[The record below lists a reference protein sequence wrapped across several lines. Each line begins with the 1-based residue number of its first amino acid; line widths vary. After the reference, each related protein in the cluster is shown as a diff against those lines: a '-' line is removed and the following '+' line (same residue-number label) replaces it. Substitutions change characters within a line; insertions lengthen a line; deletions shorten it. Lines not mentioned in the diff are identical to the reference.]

1 MYDEQGSGE
10 TYVPLN
16 RPPLP
21 YAAKELKPFLRLC
34 IYHSEHSCEEE
45 YFMILSN
52 GPQPDINLYMYN
64 ELVIPGILPAHISIR
79 YTEMRS
85 LGVFGWI

>member
-1 MYDEQGSGE
+1 M
-10 TYVPLN
+10 V
-16 RPPLP
+16 
-21 YAAKELKPFLRLC
+21 
-34 IYHSEHSCEEE
+34 I
-45 YFMILSN
+45 SN

-64 ELVIPGILPAHISIR
+64 ELVIPGILPAHFSIR